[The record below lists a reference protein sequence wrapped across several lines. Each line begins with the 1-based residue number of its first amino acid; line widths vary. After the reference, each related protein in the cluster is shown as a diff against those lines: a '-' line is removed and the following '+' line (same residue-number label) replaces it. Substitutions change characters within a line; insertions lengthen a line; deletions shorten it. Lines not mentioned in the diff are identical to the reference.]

1 MNDYYYYNKRLNLKK
16 VIIAIVIVIILIW
29 VAILMLLD
37 KQDNTKDN
45 NDTVISNSTN
55 EVIAED
61 KIIPSKEST
70 NSSNVIFEDINKT
83 ISVELKK
90 SYNLESY
97 APKDNRLL
105 VLKSSDNLSLYISK
119 SDLIPNR
126 DLLSIVTADKSS
138 FVEKVG
144 PYSNLTEITELKVG
158 SLQAFTYGLHYLET
172 TSNSAYLLQ
181 IPNRMN
187 EVGSIVEVEAP
198 DGYYMFDVEYPLDD
212 NIYYQ
217 NVLTETLSTFTI
229 NSFMQANNQAMQ
241 NQ

>member
-181 IPNRMN
+181 I
-187 EVGSIVEVEAP
+187 VWLEAP

>member
-45 NDTVISNSTN
+45 NDPVISNSTN

-181 IPNRMN
+181 I
-187 EVGSIVEVEAP
+187 VWLEAP
-198 DGYYMFDVEYPLDD
+198 DGYYIFDVEYPLDD